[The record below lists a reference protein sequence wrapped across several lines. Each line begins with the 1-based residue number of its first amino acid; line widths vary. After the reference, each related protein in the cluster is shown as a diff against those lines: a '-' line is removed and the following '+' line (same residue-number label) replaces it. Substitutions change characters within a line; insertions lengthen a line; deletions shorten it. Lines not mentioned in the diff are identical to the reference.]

1 MYVFR
6 QKNHLGG
13 EGALARLVARRVGKL
28 PLKGSTPASRKKNLL
43 ARPMSKAQLGS
54 GSGNGPQLWTGLLT
68 SNGPLYTGGVG
79 VQRFSRHV

>member
-13 EGALARLVARRVGKL
+13 ERGFSPV
-28 PLKGSTPASRKKNLL
+28 GSTPCWEATAQGFNSRFAQKNLL
-43 ARPMSKAQLGS
+43 TRPMSKAQLGS

-79 VQRFSRHV
+79 VQRFSRYV